1 MLAGVQTGGTARLPF
16 CDTNTLRCFCHK
28 KAPRFL
34 GILSP
39 QSGELHAS
47 ARVRYRVP
55 QRAVGTAGGRPVR
68 GSPRIPFRPVL
79 PLQSATR
86 EKREERPRRRCG
98 RSAVQ
103 DGGGLVKQKDCL
115 VKARV
120 TPEERAAVDAA
131 CAKLGCSVSEYV
143 RCALAAY
150 TLVYIAVDEPPELV
164 ALDAT
169 ALGALYADV
178 RHQGVNIN
186 QIAHTLNAVAA
197 IADGTVPLGPDAAR
211 RAEEFLSEA
220 AEMLPGIAEGI
231 ARTQLQAEKLARRRA
246 VGIPSRRDAKSCP

>member
-1 MLAGVQTGGTARLPF
+1 M
-16 CDTNTLRCFCHK
+16 
-28 KAPRFL
+28 
-34 GILSP
+34 
-39 QSGELHAS
+39 
-47 ARVRYRVP
+47 
-55 QRAVGTAGGRPVR
+55 R

-79 PLQSATR
+79 PLQSVAR

-103 DGGGLVKQKDCL
+103 DGGGPVKQKDCL

-120 TPEERAAVDAA
+120 APEERAAVDAA
-131 CAKLGCSVSEYV
+131 CARLGCSVSEYV

-150 TLVYIAVDEPPELV
+150 TLVYTAADEPPELV

-186 QIAHTLNAVAA
+186 QIAHTLNAVAT
-197 IADGTVPLGPDAAR
+197 IADGSVPLGPDAAR
-211 RAEEFLSEA
+211 KAEELLGEA
-220 AEMLPGIAEGI
+220 AEMLPGIAEGV
-231 ARTQLQAEKLARRRA
+231 ARIQLQAEKLARRRA
-246 VGIPSRRDAKSCP
+246 VGIPSRRDAKSCL

>member
-1 MLAGVQTGGTARLPF
+1 M
-16 CDTNTLRCFCHK
+16 
-28 KAPRFL
+28 
-34 GILSP
+34 
-39 QSGELHAS
+39 
-47 ARVRYRVP
+47 
-55 QRAVGTAGGRPVR
+55 
-68 GSPRIPFRPVL
+68 
-79 PLQSATR
+79 
-86 EKREERPRRRCG
+86 
-98 RSAVQ
+98 
-103 DGGGLVKQKDCL
+103 KQKDCL

-131 CAKLGCSVSEYV
+131 CARLGCSVSEYV

-150 TLVYIAVDEPPELV
+150 TLVYGAADEPPELV

-186 QIAHTLNAVAA
+186 QIAHTLNAVAT
-197 IADGTVPLGPDAAR
+197 IADGSVPLGPDAAR

-220 AEMLPGIAEGI
+220 AEMLPGIAEGV

-246 VGIPSRRDAKSCP
+246 VGIPSRRDDKSCL